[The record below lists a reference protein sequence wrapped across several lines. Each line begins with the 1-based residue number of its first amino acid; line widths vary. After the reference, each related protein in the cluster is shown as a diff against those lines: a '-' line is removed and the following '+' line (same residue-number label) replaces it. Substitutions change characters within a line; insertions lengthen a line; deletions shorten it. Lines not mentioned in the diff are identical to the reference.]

1 MTLHEMLVDE
11 LKDLYHAEKQLTKAL
26 PKLAKAATN
35 EDLREAFE
43 MHLEE
48 TNEQINRLEEV
59 FASLGEK
66 VKAKPCP
73 GMAGIIQ
80 EGSDTMQEDA
90 DGAVMDA
97 ALIAAA
103 QRAEHYEI
111 GAYGT
116 CIEWAR
122 LMGHNEVVSL
132 LEQTLEEEKA
142 ADKKLTMLAESEIN
156 PAALAEGH
164 SEEEEESDIAMATS
178 GARARSSG
186 RSSSRSS
193 RSSGSRRQA
202 SGGGSSRAKAADRRR
217 R

>member
-11 LKDLYHAEKQLTKAL
+11 IKDLYHAEKQLTKAL
-26 PKLAKAATN
+26 PKLAKAATHD
-35 EDLREAFE
+35 DLREAFE

-48 TNEQINRLEEV
+48 TQEQITRLEEV
-59 FASLGEK
+59 FEALGEK
-66 VKAKPCP
+66 VKAKPCA
-73 GMAGIIQ
+73 GMAGIIE
-80 EGSDTMQEDA
+80 EGSDVMKEDA
-90 DGAVMDA
+90 DGAVLDA

-122 LMGHNEVVSL
+122 LMGHNEVVNL
-132 LEQTLEEEKA
+132 LEQTLAEEKA

-156 PAALAEGH
+156 QAALAEGGH
-164 SEEEEESDIAMATS
+164 EVEEDMEPGT
-178 GARARSSG
+178 GNVRARNTGSR
-186 RSSSRSS
+186 RSTT
-193 RSSGSRRQA
+193 GAGMRRQA
-202 SGGGSSRAKAADRRR
+202 SPSSRGGRAKAADRRR

>member
-1 MTLHEMLVDE
+1 MTLHEMMLDE
-11 LKDLYHAEKQLTKAL
+11 IKDLYHAEKQLTKAL
-26 PKLAKAATN
+26 PKMAKAATN

-48 TNEQINRLEEV
+48 TQEQITRLEEV
-59 FASLGEK
+59 FEALGEK
-66 VKAKPCP
+66 VKAKPCA
-73 GMAGIIQ
+73 GMAGIIE
-80 EGSDTMQEDA
+80 EGKETMEEDA

-122 LMGHNEVVSL
+122 LMGHTEVVAL

-142 ADKKLTMLAESEIN
+142 TDKKLTMLAESEIN
-156 PAALAEGH
+156 QAALAESGLEGD
-164 SEEEEESDIAMATS
+164 EEQEESGQRS
-178 GARARSSG
+178 RGRAAKTTSG
-186 RSSSRSS
+186 RSQRRQSST
-193 RSSGSRRQA
+193 GSR
-202 SGGGSSRAKAADRRR
+202 GRAKAADRRR

>member
-11 LKDLYHAEKQLTKAL
+11 IRDLYHAEKQMTKSL

-35 EDLREAFE
+35 DDLREAFE

-48 TNEQINRLEEV
+48 TQEQINRLEEV
-59 FASLGEK
+59 FEALGEK

-80 EGSDTMQEDA
+80 EGQETMQEDA

-97 ALIAAA
+97 ALVAAA

-116 CIEWAR
+116 CAEWAR
-122 LMGHNEVVSL
+122 LMGHTEVVAL

-156 PAALAEGH
+156 PAAIAEAGMGE
-164 SEEEEESDIAMATS
+164 SEEEEQPARARKSSS
-178 GARARSSG
+178 GARRQTSSN
-186 RSSSRSS
+186 SRP
-193 RSSGSRRQA
+193 
-202 SGGGSSRAKAADRRR
+202 RAKAADRKRR
-217 R
+217 

>member
-1 MTLHEMLVDE
+1 MTLHEMMLDE
-11 LKDLYHAEKQLTKAL
+11 IRDLYHAEKQLTKAL
-26 PKLAKAATN
+26 PKMAKAATN

-48 TNEQINRLEEV
+48 TQEQITRLEEV
-59 FASLGEK
+59 FEALGEK
-66 VKAKPCP
+66 VKAKPCA
-73 GMAGIIQ
+73 GMAGIIE
-80 EGSDTMQEDA
+80 EGNDTMKEDV
-90 DGAVMDA
+90 DGAVLDA

-122 LMGHNEVVSL
+122 LMGHTEVVAL

-142 ADKKLTMLAESEIN
+142 ADKKLSMLAESEIN
-156 PAALAEGH
+156 QAALAEGGH
-164 SEEEEESDIAMATS
+164 EDGEEEEESTGRRVPKAS
-178 GARARSSG
+178 GARRVSAAGG
-186 RSSSRSS
+186 RAGNAGR
-193 RSSGSRRQA
+193 G
-202 SGGGSSRAKAADRRR
+202 RAKAADRRR

>member
-11 LKDLYHAEKQLTKAL
+11 IKDLYHAEKQLTKAL
-26 PKLAKAATN
+26 PKMAKAATH
-35 EDLREAFE
+35 EDLRAAFE

-48 TNEQINRLEEV
+48 TQEQITRLEEV
-59 FASLGEK
+59 FEALGEK
-66 VKAKPCP
+66 VKAKPCA
-73 GMAGIIQ
+73 GMAGIIE
-80 EGSDTMQEDA
+80 EGSDTMKEDA

-122 LMGHNEVVSL
+122 LMGHTEVVAL

-142 ADKKLTMLAESEIN
+142 TDKKLTMLAESEIN
-156 PAALAEGH
+156 PAAVAEGGQ
-164 SEEEEESDIAMATS
+164 EEEGEEAEEQS
-178 GARARSSG
+178 GSMRGSA
-186 RSSSRSS
+186 
-193 RSSGSRRQA
+193 SGSRRA
-202 SGGGSSRAKAADRRR
+202 SGSGARRQSGGNSRGRAKAAERRR